1 MGKIL
6 LLVLLFGLLLLCQ
19 TAEAGEFT
27 ILYSNDTIGFVDP
40 CPT

>member
-1 MGKIL
+1 MGRIC
-6 LLVLLFGLLLLCQ
+6 LLVIMLGLLALRPP
-19 TAEAGEFT
+19 AEASEFT